1 MAGIIIDG
9 YNVIGIMHRDI
20 EASRKS
26 FIEFLIAYSK
36 KSGNEVTVVFDGHK
50 GGSQFEETMVTGGVK
65 VIYSRLNEKAD
76 DVIKRIISEDR
87 REWIV
92 VSSDRAIV
100 NHAWSVQSIPIDS
113 DIFYRRAEA
122 RLDISLKAADA
133 CAEDG
138 FSKDDYDDEDEPPQ
152 RGNPRRLS
160 KKDRMIRKGLSK
172 V

>member
-1 MAGIIIDG
+1 MACIIIDG
-9 YNVIGIMHRDI
+9 YNVIGVMHRDI

-26 FIEFLIAYSK
+26 FIEFLIAYSQ
-36 KSGNEVTVVFDGHK
+36 KSGNEVTVVFDGYK
-50 GGSQFEETMVTGGVK
+50 SGSQFEETMVTGGVR

-100 NHAWSVQSIPIDS
+100 NHAWSVKSIPIDS
-113 DIFYRRAEA
+113 DVFYRMAAA
-122 RLDISLKAADA
+122 RLDASSHAAADYEE
-133 CAEDG
+133 ED
-138 FSKDDYDDEDEPPQ
+138 FSKDDDDDEYESPQ

-160 KKDRMIRKGLSK
+160 KKGRLIRRGLSWI
-172 V
+172 